1 MSVLR
6 APRAAKRSSKAVS
19 RSTRT
24 SRSAKKAATR
34 VLLPVDGSEG
44 SHRAVAH
51 LIDSL
56 SRLQPLEVR
65 LLNVQTPIPLLER
78 WGLTRR
84 DIFRQQQQEG
94 DKALR
99 TARSRLDRAGI
110 QYEYSVAVGPVAETI
125 VRHAKRWQCDSILIG
140 TRGLG
145 LTASLVLG
153 SVAIKV
159 IHLAKIPVTLVN

>member
-1 MSVLR
+1 
-6 APRAAKRSSKAVS
+6 
-19 RSTRT
+19 
-24 SRSAKKAATR
+24 
-34 VLLPVDGSEG
+34 
-44 SHRAVAH
+44 
-51 LIDSL
+51 
-56 SRLQPLEVR
+56 LQPLEVR

-94 DKALR
+94 GKALR

-125 VRHAKRWQCDSILIG
+125 VKYSKRWQCDSILIG

-145 LTASLVLG
+145 LTAGLVLG
-153 SVAIKV
+153 SVALKV

>member
-1 MSVLR
+1 MSTLS
-6 APRAAKRSSKAVS
+6 APRAAKRSSRAVS
-19 RSTRT
+19 KSRRT
-24 SRSAKKAATR
+24 SRAVKKAVTR

-125 VRHAKRWQCDSILIG
+125 VKYAKRWQCDSILIG

-145 LTASLVLG
+145 LTAGLVLG
-153 SVAIKV
+153 SVALKV

>member
-6 APRAAKRSSKAVS
+6 APRAARRSNKAVS
-19 RSTRT
+19 GSTRP

-34 VLLPVDGSEG
+34 VLLPETAPKAPTEPLHIWSIPSVGCSRWKSVYSTCRRLSLCSSAGGSRAAIFSG
-44 SHRAVAH
+44 S
-51 LIDSL
+51 SN
-56 SRLQPLEVR
+56 SR
-65 LLNVQTPIPLLER
+65 
-78 WGLTRR
+78 GH
-84 DIFRQQQQEG
+84 
-94 DKALR
+94 KALR

-125 VRHAKRWQCDSILIG
+125 VKYAKRWQCDSILIG

-145 LTASLVLG
+145 LTAGLVLG
-153 SVAIKV
+153 SVALKV